1 MPSILPR
8 ITDPCKD
15 TTRTPD
21 ERLAEAWLF
30 VDLSDRLP
38 EEADLLGRRSH
49 PPLDPVDRRL
59 VELLVAD
66 GRLSVHE
73 LAARAGVAR
82 STAYSRV
89 DRLQADGVIT
99 GFSATVDPAAV
110 GLGITALVLVDVDQ
124 QRWHSARDAM
134 LELPGVEYLA
144 FTLGTFDMVL
154 LVRAAD
160 VDDLRTVVLERLHEL
175 DEVRSAQTVVV
186 VEEHRRPV
194 LPKSG

>member
-1 MPSILPR
+1 MI
-8 ITDPCKD
+8 
-15 TTRTPD
+15 
-21 ERLAEAWLF
+21 
-30 VDLSDRLP
+30 
-38 EEADLLGRRSH
+38 GRRSH

-66 GRLSVHE
+66 GRPARGPR
-73 LAARAGVAR
+73 AARAGVAR

-89 DRLQADGVIT
+89 DRLRADGIIT

-154 LVRAAD
+154 LVRAVD

-175 DEVRSAQTVVV
+175 DEVRSAQTIVV

-194 LPKSG
+194 LPSPAGHVVGNS